1 MRREIHDGLNVVEQW
16 NGATDFVFF
25 ARRGEMASN
34 RREDHEISMLAL
46 HLIQNCMVY
55 INIDDSETTGAAA
68 LAREADTPRLRCAEP
83 ADLGTRESVWPIR
96 SRHEYAI
103 GVAVI
108 EMAPGN
114 TTVGSTPRSEAEK
127 RAYKKSPPV
136 VYCSQE
142 RVSPMNRLNNT
153 FGRNAVRLLGVL
165 FLVSLLTPRH
175 FASGETVRFVGDS
188 YLIGDVG
195 RWTKAV
201 AEEWAKKT
209 NNTVEYI
216 GRPADATATLQL
228 YLQYWGSKSGDL
240 DVYMVDV
247 IWQGI
252 AAPHAVD
259 LKKYVKDD
267 EIKEFFPRSVEN
279 NTVNG
284 RLVSIPWFI
293 DAGLLYYRTDLLE
306 KYGYKAPPQTWEEL
320 ADMARKIQDGERA
333 AGNPDFQGFVFEGKA
348 SESVTC
354 NAVEWIYSYGG
365 GTVID
370 PDKNVTINNPNAIK
384 ALETARSWVGT
395 ISPTNVTTYGEEE
408 ARNIWQAGNAAFMR
422 NWPYAYRLSA
432 DPKSPISG
440 KFDVTVL
447 PKGGDNG
454 ENAACL
460 GGWQLMVSA
469 YSKVP
474 NASADLVRYL
484 TSSEIQKKHAIDL
497 GLLPTLHALY
507 SDPDLVGKIPWFKNV
522 PDVLTNAVARPSTV
536 TGAYYN
542 QVSSGL
548 FENVNKVLSGEESA
562 KDAVFQIERVAKR
575 IVP

>member
-1 MRREIHDGLNVVEQW
+1 VVREG
-16 NGATDFVFF
+16 G
-25 ARRGEMASN
+25 
-34 RREDHEISMLAL
+34 
-46 HLIQNCMVY
+46 
-55 INIDDSETTGAAA
+55 
-68 LAREADTPRLRCAEP
+68 
-83 ADLGTRESVWPIR
+83 
-96 SRHEYAI
+96 
-103 GVAVI
+103 
-108 EMAPGN
+108 
-114 TTVGSTPRSEAEK
+114 SEAEK
-127 RAYKKSPPV
+127 ELTRNHLQWFIAAMKGFP
-136 VYCSQE
+136 
-142 RVSPMNRLNNT
+142 PMNRLNNC
-153 FGRNAVRLLGVL
+153 FGRNALRLLGVL

-175 FASGETVRFVGDS
+175 YASGETVRFAGDSDLVGDN
-188 YLIGDVG
+188 G
-195 RWTKAV
+195 RWTRAV

-216 GRPADATATLQL
+216 SRPADATATLQL
-228 YLQYWGSKSGDL
+228 YLQYWGSKSGDV

-259 LKKYVKDD
+259 LKKFVKDD
-267 EIKEFFPRSVEN
+267 QIKEFFPSSVEN

-306 KYGYKAPPQTWEEL
+306 KYGYKAPPKTWEEL
-320 ADMARKIQDGERA
+320 AEMAKKIQDGERA
-333 AGNPDFQGFVFEGKA
+333 DGNPDFQGFVFEGKA

-365 GTVID
+365 GTVVD
-370 PDKNVTINNPNAIK
+370 PDKKVTINNPNAIK
-384 ALETARSWVGT
+384 ALETAKSWVGT

-408 ARNIWQAGNAAFMR
+408 ARIIWQAGNAAFMR
-422 NWPYAYRLSA
+422 NWPYAYPLGA
-432 DPKSPISG
+432 HPKSPISG

-454 ENAACL
+454 KNAACL

-484 TSSEIQKKHAIDL
+484 TSPEIQKKHAVDL
-497 GLLPTLHALY
+497 GLLPTLPALY
-507 SDPDLVGKIPWFKNV
+507 SDPDLLGKIPWFKNA
-522 PDVLTNAVARPSTV
+522 PDVLTNVVARPSTV

-542 QVSSGL
+542 RVSSGL

-562 KDAVFQIERVAKR
+562 KDAVSQIERVAKGV
-575 IVP
+575 VP